1 MDGTGWTNSKVAWD
15 RKGSMDVVMFL
26 FRMLWPLAIRQ
37 WYGAKGI
44 QHRAQQLPSAETE
57 HENAQWSQPRP
68 LPISSSKKWL
78 M

>member
-1 MDGTGWTNSKVAWD
+1 MGLVGPRAKWSGIGRAPWSCGV
-15 RKGSMDVVMFL
+15 L

-37 WYGAKGI
+37 WCGAKGI
-44 QHRAQQLPSAETE
+44 QHGAHQLPSAETE
-57 HENAQWSQPRP
+57 HENAQWSQPLP